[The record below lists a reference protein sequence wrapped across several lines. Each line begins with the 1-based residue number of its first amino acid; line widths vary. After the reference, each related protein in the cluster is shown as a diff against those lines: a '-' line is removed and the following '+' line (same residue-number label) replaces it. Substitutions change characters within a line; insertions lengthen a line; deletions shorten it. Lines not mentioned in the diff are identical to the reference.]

1 MLASL
6 AYALE
11 VRFDLAFE
19 LQSIAAR
26 ADGEGILNNIATQL
40 SGHNV
45 SLAHQL
51 LLSSCSVGSHAV
63 LLFLSSLFP
72 VTHFLLSAFIA
83 CSLHAR
89 LSASLCLFFVFLS
102 AASRTALELNAASLS
117 LVATPRTW
125 THARSWAGCP
135 TTGASSLTPFHAEK
149 RMERKDSKRLL
160 AEDCFCR
167 RQTLLEGPAG

>member
-6 AYALE
+6 AHALE

-19 LQSIAAR
+19 LQSIAPR
-26 ADGEGILNNIATQL
+26 ADGEGILDDIAAQL

-45 SLAHQL
+45 SLALQL
-51 LLSSCSVGSHAV
+51 VLSSRSVESHAI
-63 LLFLSSLFP
+63 LLFLSSLFQ

-83 CSLHAR
+83 SSLHAR
-89 LSASLCLFFVFLS
+89 LSASLCLFFIFLS
-102 AASRTALELNAASLS
+102 AAARTALEFNAASLS
-117 LVATPRTW
+117 LVATSRTW

-135 TTGASSLTPFHAEK
+135 TTRASSLTPFHAEK
-149 RMERKDSKRLL
+149 KMERKDSKCLL

-167 RQTLLEGPAG
+167 RQTLLEAPAG